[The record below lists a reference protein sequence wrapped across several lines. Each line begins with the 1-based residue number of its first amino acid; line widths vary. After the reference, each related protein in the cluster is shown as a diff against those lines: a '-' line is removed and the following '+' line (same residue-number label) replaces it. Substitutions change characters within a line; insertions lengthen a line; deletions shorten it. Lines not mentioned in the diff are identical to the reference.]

1 MTFATLLTYSE
12 QGGFAEGDT
21 VTRDGTDLH
30 IVRNM
35 TADGMCAEFECI
47 KAPADGWAAVGEV
60 EYNLCRRYTR
70 VRQSGT
76 PAPKRPAP

>member
-1 MTFATLLTYSE
+1 MTFATLITYSE
-12 QGGFAEGDT
+12 QGGFAEGDF

-30 IVRNM
+30 RVRNM

-47 KAPADGWAAVGEV
+47 KPPADGWAAVGEV

-70 VRQSGT
+70 VH
-76 PAPKRPAP
+76 PVPKGLVP